1 MLAARIACVVA
12 GLILAGCATA
22 PPPEP
27 APAPPPPPAPVAP
40 PPPEPVCPQCMDQS
54 QEVAR
59 LRQDLAAR
67 EAELKDLRSSQ
78 RDQVKAIQET
88 TREATRAKAR
98 LRRLAT
104 QADAA
109 SYLAEVEVALKAL
122 RAQLPPTPPQP
133 LLALAQG
140 LLDSA
145 AAPFKEGDYGAA
157 MDRAAQAEQL
167 VTVVA
172 DQAPQA
178 GRARVPGEIALS
190 IAIPLRVVTDS
201 QLRREPAPRAVV
213 VTAVKK
219 DSAVT
224 AHAYKGS
231 WMRVETEDGRS
242 GWMSQAQLA
251 AR

>member
-1 MLAARIACVVA
+1 VRAAIVVVA
-12 GLILAGCATA
+12 LIVAGCVTA

-27 APAPPPPPAPVAP
+27 PPAPPPPPAPIVP
-40 PPPEPVCPQCMDQS
+40 PPPEPVCPQCVDQS
-54 QEVAR
+54 QELAR
-59 LRQDLAAR
+59 LRQDLAMR
-67 EAELKDLRSSQ
+67 EAELKDLRTSQ
-78 RDQVKAIQET
+78 RDQVKVIQET
-88 TREATRAKAR
+88 AREATRAKAK

-104 QADAA
+104 QVDAA

-122 RAQLPPTPPQP
+122 RGALPASSPPP
-133 LLALAQG
+133 MLVLAQD

-178 GRARVPGEIALS
+178 GRTRVPGEVPLS
-190 IAIPLRVVTDS
+190 VTIPLKVVEDT
-201 QLRREPAPRAVV
+201 QLRREPAPKAVV
-213 VTAVKK
+213 VSPVKK
-219 DSAVT
+219 DSPVVAQ
-224 AHAYKGS
+224 AYKGN
-231 WMRVETEDGRS
+231 WMRVATEDGRT
-242 GWMSQAQLA
+242 GWMSQAQLG